1 VPSHSMGTPLPFPN
15 NPPQFRGVV
24 DLESERPGILSTT
37 DEGDDDTNPH
47 DLLLYLSPPNLSSNL
62 AFLPLAD
69 DLNGISR
76 KYLSECRYHA
86 IFNISTNLILY

>member
-1 VPSHSMGTPLPFPN
+1 MPSHSMGTPLPFPN